1 MKKLDLGSAY
11 PKQMEFFK
19 ARGRYIAYGGA
30 RGGGKS
36 WAARTKAVLM
46 AFCYHGIQILL
57 LRRTLPELR
66 ENHVYPLLR
75 ILKDVAAYRDATK
88 EFVFPTGSRIKLGY
102 CSSERDV
109 LQYQG
114 QAYDVIFMEEATQ
127 FTEFQFTALT
137 ECNRSSG
144 MCKEPFAPRMYF
156 TCNPGGVGHAWVKRL
171 FIERNYQ
178 QSEKPED
185 YAFIPAKVYDNRFL
199 MENDPEY
206 VRVLKNIADPARR
219 KAYLDGD
226 WDVFEG
232 QYFTEFSRDVH
243 VMRPFTIPERW
254 RRYVAMDYGL
264 DMLACYW
271 IAVDERGKAYVYK
284 ELYKSGLI
292 VTDAA
297 GKINELTSEKVDAYY
312 APPDLWNRHSDTG
325 KSTAEIFADCGIL
338 LVRTQNDRVQ
348 GWYNLHEWL
357 KPYIDEQKRKAAK
370 LRIFENCVNLIR
382 TLPALQYDDKNPDDC
397 AREPHEVTH
406 APDAIR
412 YFIAGRPIPASMEIP
427 KDEDIATYDEQVEN
441 IFGYGR

>member
-1 MKKLDLGSAY
+1 
-11 PKQMEFFK
+11 
-19 ARGRYIAYGGA
+19 
-30 RGGGKS
+30 
-36 WAARTKAVLM
+36 
-46 AFCYHGIQILL
+46 
-57 LRRTLPELR
+57 
-66 ENHVYPLLR
+66 
-75 ILKDVAAYRDATK
+75 
-88 EFVFPTGSRIKLGY
+88 
-102 CSSERDV
+102 
-109 LQYQG
+109 
-114 QAYDVIFMEEATQ
+114 
-127 FTEFQFTALT
+127 
-137 ECNRSSG
+137 
-144 MCKEPFAPRMYF
+144 
-156 TCNPGGVGHAWVKRL
+156 
-171 FIERNYQ
+171 
-178 QSEKPED
+178 
-185 YAFIPAKVYDNRFL
+185 
-199 MENDPEY
+199 
-206 VRVLKNIADPARR
+206 
-219 KAYLDGD
+219 
-226 WDVFEG
+226 
-232 QYFTEFSRDVH
+232 
-243 VMRPFTIPERW
+243 
-254 RRYVAMDYGL
+254 MDYGL

-382 TLPALQYDDKNPDDC
+382 TLPALQYDEKNPDDC